1 MQFGVHLPH
10 IGRDATAA
18 NVARMA
24 RKSEDLGYE
33 SLWVSDH
40 VALPQRIESAYPY
53 APDHELPVGRSM
65 GWLDPIQTLT
75 FAAACTEQVRLGV
88 SVLVLAMRQPV
99 WNAKQLITLDVL
111 SQGRFILGVGVGWMK
126 EEFDVLEMPW
136 DHRGQRVDE
145 QLEMFR
151 TLFREQRPE
160 HHGRFYD
167 FEPIGFNP
175 KPIRGR
181 IPIWVGGHSAPAY
194 RRAAVYGDDF
204 HAVALHSSPAQV
216 QQQWHAVQRD
226 CEAVDRDPAS
236 ITLSLRA
243 SLHYGQHGLD
253 DGSLH
258 GSDDQLVDTIA
269 AWQGIGVSHIAMNI
283 VVNGNVEQQLEDIE
297 AFASN
302 VRPQLR

>member
-10 IGRDATAA
+10 IGLDGTAY

-24 RKSEDLGYE
+24 QKSDELGYE
-33 SLWVSDH
+33 SVWVSDH
-40 VALPQRIESAYPY
+40 VALPERIESAYPY

-65 GWLDPIQTLT
+65 AWLDPIQTLT
-75 FAAACTEQVRLGV
+75 FAAAYTEKAMLGV
-88 SVLVLAMRQPV
+88 SVLVLGMRQPV

-111 SQGRFILGVGVGWMK
+111 SQGRFILGAGVGWMK
-126 EEFDVLEMPW
+126 EEFDVLEMPF
-136 DHRGQRVDE
+136 DHRGARVDE
-145 QLEMFR
+145 QLEMFGK
-151 TLFREQRPE
+151 LFSEQRPE

-175 KPIRGR
+175 KPVNDR
-181 IPIWVGGHSAPAY
+181 IPIWIGGHAEPAF
-194 RRAAVYGDDF
+194 RRAAKYGDDF
-204 HAVALHSSPAQV
+204 HAVALHSDPADVQGQWQKV
-216 QQQWHAVQRD
+216 QQH
-226 CEAVDRDPAS
+226 CEAMGRDPGS

-243 SLHYGQHGLD
+243 SLRYGQHDLN

-258 GSDDQLVDTIA
+258 GSDDQIVEAVGQWA
-269 AWQGIGVSHIAMNI
+269 AIGVSHIAMNI

-297 AFASN
+297 AFAQN